1 MIDNCDGN
9 KESFVAMVDALA
21 DAGVLTYAD
30 VVVNH
35 MANERDA
42 STTFPGSE
50 TLAEYA
56 DNPDYWE

>member
-1 MIDNCDGN
+1 
-9 KESFVAMVDALA
+9 MVDALA